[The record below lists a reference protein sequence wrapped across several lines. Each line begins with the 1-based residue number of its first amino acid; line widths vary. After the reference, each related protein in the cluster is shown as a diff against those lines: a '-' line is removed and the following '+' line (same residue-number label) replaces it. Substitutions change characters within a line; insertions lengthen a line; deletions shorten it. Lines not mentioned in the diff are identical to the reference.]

1 MLVEK
6 DGSRLLEEKGVNAS
20 GEERIKTVGGERSEC

>member
-6 DGSRLLEEKGVNAS
+6 DGSRMLEEKGVNAS
-20 GEERIKTVGGERSEC
+20 GEGRIKNVGGERSEC

>member
-6 DGSRLLEEKGVNAS
+6 DGARMLEEKGVNAR
-20 GEERIKTVGGERSEC
+20 GEGRIKNVGGERSEC